1 MMIIQIISRVTHY
14 YHLEFQREQIDF
26 STLVNIISSL
36 SELDSLK
43 IHSLSLS
50 PPKSLSIEKAFHRF
64 LSNTNK
70 ITKVCLE
77 YLVEMEEVYFLIKL
91 CPRMNYLEV
100 NCITRMDVE
109 FFVCGILTK
118 INDNGNQNLRS
129 LCFGLSTADNKIIG
143 KLKEMINSNKLLHRY
158 TIKREFDNIYLQWE
172 NSYHQDFI
180 ST

>member
-14 YHLEFQREQIDF
+14 YHLEFQREKIDF

-50 PPKSLSIEKAFHRF
+50 SPKYLSIEKAFHRF

-77 YLVEMEEVYFLIKL
+77 NLVEMEEVYFLIKL

-100 NCITRMDVE
+100 NSIKRMDVE
-109 FFVCGILTK
+109 FFVCGILSK
-118 INDNGNQNLRS
+118 INHDGNQNLRS
-129 LCFGLSTADNKIIG
+129 LCFGLPTADNKITG

-158 TIKREFDNIYLQWE
+158 TIKHELDNIYLQWE
-172 NSYHQDFI
+172 YS
-180 ST
+180 